1 MSMNCPLCRSTRIVA
16 KNHYKKAGGALGTV
30 AGATVGVTGVL
41 GGAEAGATAGLIF
54 GPVGAAVGGIAGA
67 VIGGILGGTA
77 GCIAGSTFGE
87 VVDANVKDN
96 YQCVACGHTFS
107 KSTALTVPKE
117 TEDAGVCSPFHLG
130 MADDMDQ

>member
-1 MSMNCPLCRSTRIVA
+1 MTMNCPLCRSNRIIA

-54 GPVGAAVGGIAGA
+54 GPIGAAVGGIAGA

-87 VVDANVKDN
+87 VVDANVRDN
-96 YQCVACGHTFS
+96 YSCLACGHAFS
-107 KSTALTVPKE
+107 KSAAFAAPQE
-117 TEDAGVCSPFHLG
+117 PDGANACSPFHLG